1 MEFLNNFKK
10 KTCLIYR
17 KNNSPRIFTFNE
29 EIMNK
34 KKFVQLDSIVLTII
48 YVRLIYKDFSSASTC
63 LHRKIRCLRVV
74 KLVYDV

>member
-1 MEFLNNFKK
+1 MILREFLINFKK

-17 KNNSPRIFTFNE
+17 KNNSSRIFTFNE

-48 YVRLIYKDFSSASTC
+48 YVRLIYKDF
-63 LHRKIRCLRVV
+63 RVQV
-74 KLVYDV
+74 LAYMEK

>member
-1 MEFLNNFKK
+1 MILDEFLINLK

-17 KNNSPRIFTFNE
+17 KNNSSRIFTFNE

-48 YVRLIYKDFSSASTC
+48 YVRLIYKDF
-63 LHRKIRCLRVV
+63 RVQALAYIE
-74 KLVYDV
+74 K

>member
-1 MEFLNNFKK
+1 MILDEFLINLK

-48 YVRLIYKDFSSASTC
+48 YVRLIYKDF
-63 LHRKIRCLRVV
+63 RVQV
-74 KLVYDV
+74 LAYMEK

>member
-1 MEFLNNFKK
+1 MILDEFLINLK

-48 YVRLIYKDFSSASTC
+48 YVRLIYKDF
-63 LHRKIRCLRVV
+63 RVQALAYIE
-74 KLVYDV
+74 K